1 MRSARSSAELI
12 FLAQLRAEHVLIDR
26 VAASLRSFAA
36 ARARGE
42 GDPSDGAAFRRF
54 LRLWAGAWHH
64 AREEETLFPAL
75 AQKAE
80 LALERGPLA
89 AFVEQHRDMAAQ
101 IDAFDP
107 LLDRAVLT
115 EEEGRRLVALATA
128 YTAELG
134 RHIDAEN
141 SVLIPESEV
150 RLAQANVLELHG
162 RTPSA
167 EELAARAEG
176 ERLAAAWPA
185 APEPGVR
192 GEGCVVCP
200 SFGTTCRGVEAEWW
214 NESEWEEFS
223 DHLG

>member
-1 MRSARSSAELI
+1 MLFLDEL
-12 FLAQLRAEHVLIDR
+12 REEHVLVDR
-26 VAASLRSFAA
+26 VAGSLRSYAA

-42 GDPSDGAAFRRF
+42 GDPADGAAFRRF

-75 AQKAE
+75 AARSE
-80 LALERGPLA
+80 LSLERGPLA
-89 AFVEQHRDMAAQ
+89 AFVEQHHDMAAQ

-107 LLDRAVLT
+107 LLDRKALT
-115 EEEGRRLVALATA
+115 EEEGRRLVSLVAD
-128 YTAELG
+128 YTRELG
-134 RHIDAEN
+134 RHVDAEN
-141 SVLIPESEV
+141 SVLIPESEE
-150 RLAQANVLELHG
+150 RLRQANVLELEG
-162 RTPSA
+162 RSPSP

-176 ERLAAAWPA
+176 ERLAAAWPYD
-185 APEPGVR
+185 PGDGVR

-200 SFGTTCRGVEAEWW
+200 SYGTTCRGVEAEWW

>member
-1 MRSARSSAELI
+1 MI
-12 FLAQLRAEHVLIDR
+12 FLAELRAEHVLIDR
-26 VAASLRSFAA
+26 VAASLRSYAA

-75 AQKAE
+75 AEKAE
-80 LALERGPLA
+80 LALARGPLA

-107 LLDRAVLT
+107 LLDRAALT

-150 RLAQANVLELHG
+150 RLAQANVLELRG
-162 RTPSA
+162 REPSP

-176 ERLAAAWPA
+176 ERLAATWPA